1 MGKKSIRKNAV
12 LNIIKQCCSV
22 VFPLLTFPYVSQ
34 NLGVDTYGTFNF
46 ANSVVNYFVIF
57 AALGVNAYAIREGSR
72 LKNRKDD
79 FSEFVNEVFTINV
92 FSALVS
98 IISMVLLLVL
108 WKRLDK
114 YVFLVLVLG
123 ISIILNTVG
132 LDWINNIME
141 DFEYITI
148 RYIVFQLIALIMILI
163 FVRKPSDILK
173 YALIYVFANAGP
185 GLLNMFYIRRYV
197 KPKLVITLNLKR
209 HLKPMLLLLCNTL
222 AVSIYV
228 NSDLTLIG
236 IIKSN
241 YEVGLY
247 SVAAKIYN
255 IVKQLL
261 NAFCV
266 VVIPRISYYLSCDCE
281 QEYNKLLNK
290 TFNVLIGLVMPSIVG
305 LFFLSKDIITI
316 ISGNEYAGGA
326 ASLQILCIS
335 LLFSVLGC
343 FFTTVILIPNRYE
356 KIVLISTLISA
367 FSNLILNFLFIS
379 RLGIEG
385 AAITTVI
392 SEFMVMVI
400 AVYYSKKLW
409 IMDKQIKNFISY
421 VIASVGIG
429 IILCVVSSVISNTLI
444 KLFISI
450 VLCIVFYIGVLIVFK
465 NEYILEMI
473 YKTIHK
479 LKKREVKEQ

>member
-1 MGKKSIRKNAV
+1 MREKSIGKNAI

-22 VFPLLTFPYVSQ
+22 VFPLLTFPYISQ
-34 NLGVDTYGTFNF
+34 HLGVDTYGTFNF
-46 ANSVVNYFVIF
+46 VNSVVNYFVIF
-57 AALGVNAYAIREGSR
+57 AALGVNTYAVREGSR
-72 LKNRKDD
+72 LKNKKED
-79 FSEFVNEVFTINV
+79 FAQFVNEVFTINV

-98 IISMVLLLVL
+98 IISMAILLLF
-108 WKRLDK
+108 WNRLNK
-114 YVFLVLVLG
+114 YMLLVLVLG
-123 ISIILNTVG
+123 LSIILNTVG
-132 LDWINNIME
+132 LDWVNNIME

-148 RYIVFQLIALIMILI
+148 RYIIFQLLALIFILI

-173 YALIYVFANAGP
+173 YTFIYVFANAGP

-197 KPKLVITLNLKR
+197 EPKLVLSLGLKC
-209 HLKPMLLLLCNTL
+209 HLKPMLLLLCNTF

-266 VVIPRISYYLSCDCE
+266 VVIPRISYYISCDCK

-290 TFNVLIGLVMPSIVG
+290 TFYVLMGLVMPAIVG
-305 LFFLSKDIITI
+305 LFFLSKDIIII
-316 ISGNEYAGGA
+316 ISGNEYVNGT

-335 LLFSVLGC
+335 LLFSVLAC
-343 FFTTVILIPNRYE
+343 FFSTVILIPNRCE

-367 FSNLILNFLFIS
+367 AANFILNYLFIS

-392 SEFMVMVI
+392 SEFIVMI
-400 AVYYSKKLW
+400 ITMYYSKNLW

-421 VIASVGIG
+421 IIGCIGIG
-429 IILCVVSSVISNTLI
+429 TILCIVSGIINNILI
-444 KLFISI
+444 RVFISI
-450 VLCIVFYIGVLIVFK
+450 VLCIAFYMGILIIF
-465 NEYILEMI
+465 NHRILRRGGI
-473 YKTIHK
+473 RK
-479 LKKREVKEQ
+479 